1 MSIAASAAQAT
12 SSAATVVP
20 DVQRSN
26 FLPRL
31 FGQRHFLAGEAQI
44 FDTMRLL
51 SPADYHGG
59 FWEFYEHAGEPLY
72 LAPKSQNL
80 FRISWH
86 GNGYEGEVSAD
97 AVGIIATL
105 FALSDLAITHQDPLL
120 GDAFHRLYEFA
131 RGHAEA
137 AEIGGAIG

>member
-44 FDTMRLL
+44 FDTMRRL
-51 SPADYHGG
+51 SPADYGG
-59 FWEFYEHAGEPLY
+59 EFWEFYERGGEPPY
-72 LAPKSQNL
+72 LAPKSQDRL
-80 FRISWH
+80 RISWA
-86 GNGYEGEVSAD
+86 GDGYEGEVSAGR
-97 AVGIIATL
+97 AWGTYSAGSSRGRAGSEGSGTVIARR
-105 FALSDLAITHQDPLL
+105 SRENVKQN
-120 GDAFHRLYEFA
+120 
-131 RGHAEA
+131 
-137 AEIGGAIG
+137 